1 LYFLQ
6 SKHSKLL
13 SQIEKFWSCRVY
25 FQLQTKFGVCDLGPK
40 CIIEMNGNIISIK
53 KLYEGINVFEKRP
66 RIFKDRRVLSPL
78 FIPDTL
84 QDRKEEVEIL
94 SQYLGYILD
103 GATPPNILITG
114 PTGSGKT
121 VTIKYVLNE
130 LKKYTDAPIKYV
142 KADGTAYQIA
152 TIIADAPKRGFGF
165 MDIIE
170 KIHEKVKGKDT
181 IIVLDEIDK
190 MLAKDSDRL
199 LYHLSREPN
208 ICTIAISNKLT
219 VMDMITDP
227 RVLSSFQPRKINFP
241 PYNAPQL
248 VEILE
253 YRAERAFY
261 DGVLEDGVIQ
271 LCAAMA
277 AQRNGDARYALELLT
292 SAADIAIRN
301 KQNKVT
307 VKNVRVA
314 QDEVEVEFIK
324 QSITGLRENQKI
336 LLYAVLK
343 AKKGTSTR
351 IYKIYD
357 KIARQYGI
365 RSLTQR
371 RLSQLLRELELY
383 GLVEIEPVS
392 RGRGRGVKW
401 FVRPSSTIDD
411 DVMLEAV
418 RRSL

>member
-1 LYFLQ
+1 
-6 SKHSKLL
+6 
-13 SQIEKFWSCRVY
+13 
-25 FQLQTKFGVCDLGPK
+25 
-40 CIIEMNGNIISIK
+40 M
-53 KLYEGINVFEKRP
+53 FEKRP
-66 RIFKDRRVLSPL
+66 QVFKNRKVLSPA
-78 FIPDTL
+78 FVPDTL

-94 SQYLGYILD
+94 AQYLGYILD

-114 PTGSGKT
+114 PPGSGKT

-130 LKKYTDAPIKYV
+130 LRKHTDAPIKYV
-142 KADGTAYQIA
+142 KADGTAYQVALSIL
-152 TIIADAPKRGFGF
+152 DARHGPGFLNVVN
-165 MDIIE
+165 
-170 KIHEKVKGKDT
+170 KIHEKVKDKDT
-181 IIVLDEIDK
+181 IIVLDEVDK

-208 ICTIAISNKLT
+208 ICTITISNKLT
-219 VMDMITDP
+219 VMSMIEDP

-241 PYNAPQL
+241 PYNANQL
-248 VEILE
+248 TEILE

-261 DGVLEDGVIQ
+261 DNVLEDSVIP

-292 SAADIAIRN
+292 FAADIAIRN
-301 KQNKVT
+301 KQEKIT
-307 VKNVRVA
+307 EKHVRAA
-314 QDEVEVEFIK
+314 QNEVEIEFIRN
-324 QSITGLRENQKI
+324 SIAELRENQKL
-336 LLYAVLK
+336 LLYAVLM
-343 AKKGTSTR
+343 AKKETSTK

-357 KIARQYGI
+357 KLARQYGV

-392 RGRGRGVKW
+392 RGRGRGVRW
-401 FVRPSSTIDD
+401 FVSPSSTIDD